1 MKIYLKIYQINSWK
15 WNTFHVKIKN
25 TSYNR
30 HILCSTIANCC
41 VDVRRTQCKYRNCW
55 QWFQNSLLC
64 FFYPSTSNKKRF
76 SHERFLSWQT
86 RDGIFIQRLPEFYY
100 CYIFDRVQV
109 TKVLM
114 DENSFIFLFW
124 QWQILTEFKSIE
136 EIEAFITKITTKIT
150 IMFPTDGTFS
160 MNPWKGFA
168 GSFPFR

>member
-1 MKIYLKIYQINSWK
+1 MSKLKIPLAIVISCAAQSLIAVL
-15 WNTFHVKIKN
+15 TFAEP
-25 TSYNR
+25 SG
-30 HILCSTIANCC
+30 STEIADNDFKT
-41 VDVRRTQCKYRNCW
+41 VYFV
-55 QWFQNSLLC
+55 
-64 FFYPSTSNKKRF
+64 FFIPQRVIKKRF